1 MTPGMDVVTAR
12 RNPSGDDFPASVG
25 PSAAQDEN
33 KAKFGNQ
40 NNRGDLK
47 QPFQDIPGA
56 LVRKFLMSERLNS
69 HQL

>member
-1 MTPGMDVVTAR
+1 LSLASDR
-12 RNPSGDDFPASVG
+12 SGFRTGAII
-25 PSAAQDEN
+25 AQHRT
-33 KAKFGNQ
+33 KTKPKIGNQ

-56 LVRKFLMSERLNS
+56 IVRKFLMSERLNS

>member
-1 MTPGMDVVTAR
+1 
-12 RNPSGDDFPASVG
+12 
-25 PSAAQDEN
+25 
-33 KAKFGNQ
+33 
-40 NNRGDLK
+40 LK